1 MYQNKN
7 KFTIMKK
14 ENIIIGAIAVI
25 GALTL
30 FNTYSI
36 FTKKSRVVATPT
48 SQANN
53 VGAVNPSTLPETN
66 DFANNFDQPQKPQV
80 QAPAAPTGPLT
91 SLNFKTPKK
100 DFGQVLST
108 SSNKHTF
115 KFTNTGTEPLIISNA
130 KGSCGCTVPKWP
142 KEPIAP
148 GETGEIAVEY
158 KPAGQSGVQTKYVT
172 ITANTSPATTQ
183 LTITGDIQADP
194 NAPQQ
199 PAQPIAPE
207 GINIQ

>member
-1 MYQNKN
+1 
-7 KFTIMKK
+7 
-14 ENIIIGAIAVI
+14 
-25 GALTL
+25 
-30 FNTYSI
+30 
-36 FTKKSRVVATPT
+36 
-48 SQANN
+48 
-53 VGAVNPSTLPETN
+53 
-66 DFANNFDQPQKPQV
+66 
-80 QAPAAPTGPLT
+80 
-91 SLNFKTPKK
+91 
-100 DFGQVLST
+100 
-108 SSNKHTF
+108 
-115 KFTNTGTEPLIISNA
+115 LIISNA